1 MMPEAYDPERK
12 ALKLVIAED
21 MCPPFY
27 VPMTA
32 REAQNLIRDYNKYG
46 PDELVWWYER
56 GIDNHENMYVSRAGI
71 GWPDKSPGH
80 PTGKVF
86 YYSATE

>member
-1 MMPEAYDPERK
+1 
-12 ALKLVIAED
+12 
-21 MCPPFY
+21 
-27 VPMTA
+27 MTA

-56 GIDNHENMYVSRAGI
+56 GIDNDENMYVSRAGI

-80 PTGKVF
+80 PTAKIF
-86 YYSATE
+86 HYSATE